1 MRRRDRLQIDTTAV
15 EDVRATFAALFEDG
29 APCVDV
35 DDHRA
40 FGVWL
45 QAFYDACD
53 RASALDLDWKQIWQR

>member
-1 MRRRDRLQIDTTAV
+1 MRRRDRLQIDATAV

-35 DDHRA
+35 DDRQA

-45 QAFYDACD
+45 QAFHDACD
-53 RASALDLDWKQIWQR
+53 RASLLDLDWQQLTQR